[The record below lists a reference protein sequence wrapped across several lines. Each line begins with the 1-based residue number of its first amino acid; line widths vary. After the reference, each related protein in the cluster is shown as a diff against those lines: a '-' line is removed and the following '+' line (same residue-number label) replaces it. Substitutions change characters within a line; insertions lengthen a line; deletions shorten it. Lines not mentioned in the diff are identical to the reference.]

1 MEALAHNLN
10 ELLAQ
15 LEAHGKRATRQR
27 AAVCEALLAHGGHP
41 TATDIWRLVQVSYP
55 SLSHATVYNTLAAL
69 EEIGVIR
76 ALDILG
82 EEHTHYDLRVE
93 PHVNVFCTACG
104 RITDVYTD
112 TLEALLTLVASRSAY
127 HLDPHDSVIV
137 YGLCL
142 GCAST

>member
-1 MEALAHNLN
+1 
-10 ELLAQ
+10 
-15 LEAHGKRATRQR
+15 
-27 AAVCEALLAHGGHP
+27 
-41 TATDIWRLVQVSYP
+41 VSYP

-82 EEHTHYDLRVE
+82 EEHTHYDLRIE
-93 PHVNVFCTACG
+93 PHVNVFCTTCG

-127 HLDPHDSVIV
+127 RLEPHDSVIV
-137 YGLCL
+137 YGLCP
-142 GCAST
+142 GCVVT